1 MSSRPRHVKLNE
13 YPLDVSVE
21 FVDVGHLVT
30 SLHETP
36 APWGQIHLS
45 DIPGEDAGRYF
56 DAQNAGQ
63 PGRRDAG

>member
-36 APWGQIHLS
+36 AP
-45 DIPGEDAGRYF
+45 
-56 DAQNAGQ
+56 
-63 PGRRDAG
+63 